1 MPKQRLILIALCAL
15 TACTPITVPTVTQKP
30 SESSEPAKPSN
41 SIYRTI
47 NFTATDEQILNPER
61 GFFLP
66 MDILDV
72 EDYGGT
78 RAAGSTLIRSYVRL
92 DAYREVDLPQD
103 LLDKMDQRFAAVREG
118 GIKVVLRFSYNF
130 GPYPNS
136 EPDASKAQMLR
147 HIGQLAP
154 MLQKNADVIA
164 WLEAGFV
171 GAWGEWH
178 TSTHGID
185 KSMPDKREIVAALL
199 KALPPTR
206 MIQLRYP
213 TDVIRMW
220 PQPLD
225 PKNAFSQSEQA
236 RVGHHNDC
244 FLASDTDWGT
254 YEREGTLTRDS
265 DQAYLAETTRFT
277 PTGGETCNPNPP
289 RSDCPTTLR
298 EMALLHFSEINLSY
312 HTQVVKGWRKQKCFD
327 EISRRLGYRLSLKKV
342 ELAQET
348 QVGATLAF
356 TATLEN
362 SGFASLI
369 NPRAVIAVLDGPQRI
384 AIKLD
389 GVDPRR
395 WEAGSTHILVAS
407 IPVPADAKP
416 GRYRLAL
423 WLPDADPRLQ
433 NDPRYAVRFANA
445 DTWDEQNGFNVLA
458 TDINVR

>member
-1 MPKQRLILIALCAL
+1 MFKNRFVFAVLFLL
-15 TACTPITVPTVTQKP
+15 TACVAQRAQLP
-30 SESSEPAKPSN
+30 ESSKPANRQPAKPTQIS
-41 SIYRTI
+41 
-47 NFTATDEQILNPER
+47 FTPTDEQILNPER

-72 EDYGGT
+72 EDYGGV
-78 RAAGSTLIRSYVRL
+78 RATGNTLIRSYVRL
-92 DAYREVDLPQD
+92 DAYRETDLPQSFI
-103 LLDKMDQRFAAVREG
+103 DKIDQRFAAVRDG

-136 EPDASKAQMLR
+136 EPDASKTQMLR
-147 HIGQLAP
+147 HITQLTP
-154 MLQKNADVIA
+154 VLQKNADVIA

-185 KSMPDKREIVAALL
+185 KSMDDKREIVSALL

-213 TDVIRMW
+213 TDMIRMW
-220 PQPLD
+220 AQPLTRD
-225 PKNAFSQSEQA
+225 NAFAQSEQA

-254 YEREGTLTRDS
+254 YEREGTITRDS
-265 DQAYLAETTRFT
+265 DQAYLAETSQFT

-289 RSDCPTTLR
+289 RSDCATTLR
-298 EMALLHFSEINLSY
+298 EMALLHFTEINLSY

-327 EISRRLGYRLSLKKV
+327 EINRRLGYRFSLV
-342 ELAQET
+342 SADVVPSVHAGGT
-348 QVGATLAF
+348 F
-356 TATLEN
+356 TFSVSMKNT
-362 SGFASLI
+362 GFARLI
-369 NPRAVIAVLDGPQRI
+369 NPRLVYAVFDGPQRI
-384 AIKLD
+384 VIPID
-389 GVDPRR
+389 SHIDPRQ
-395 WEAGSTHILVAS
+395 WDAGAQQAFGSTID
-407 IPVPADAKP
+407 IPTTTKP
-416 GRYRLAL
+416 GKYRFAL

-445 DTWDEQNGFNVLA
+445 DMWDDKNGFNVIA
-458 TDINVR
+458 ENVVVTQ

>member
-1 MPKQRLILIALCAL
+1 MFKIRFVFAVLFLL
-15 TACTPITVPTVTQKP
+15 TACAAQRSQPAEPSKPTELSKPIQIT
-30 SESSEPAKPSN
+30 
-41 SIYRTI
+41 
-47 NFTATDEQILNPER
+47 FTSTDEAILNPER
-61 GFFLP
+61 GFFVP
-66 MDILDV
+66 TDILAV
-72 EDYGGT
+72 EDYGGIRST
-78 RAAGSTLIRSYVRL
+78 GNTLIHSDVRL

-103 LLDKMDQRFAAVREG
+103 LLSKLDQRFAAMRAG
-118 GIKVVLRFSYNF
+118 GIKVVLRFLYNF

-147 HIGQLAP
+147 HIAQLTP
-154 MLQKNADVIA
+154 LLQKNADVIA

-185 KSMPDKREIVAALL
+185 KSMSDKREIVSALL

-213 TDVIRMW
+213 TDMIRMW
-220 PQPLD
+220 PKPLTRD
-225 PKNAFSQSEQA
+225 NAFSQSEQA

-254 YEREGTLTRDS
+254 YEREGAITREG
-265 DQAYLAETTRFT
+265 DQAYLAESTQFT

-289 RSDCPTTLR
+289 RSDCPTTLH

-327 EISRRLGYRLSLKKV
+327 EINRRLGYRISLV
-342 ELAQET
+342 NATIESNA
-348 QVGATLAF
+348 QVGQPF
-356 TATLEN
+356 TFSIAIKN
-362 SGFASLI
+362 MGFASLI
-369 NPRAVIAVLDGPQRI
+369 NPRPVYAVFDGPQRI
-384 AIKLD
+384 AIPLD
-389 GVDPRR
+389 SLIDPRQ
-395 WEAGSTHILVAS
+395 WDAGAQQGFGSVIG
-407 IPVPADAKP
+407 IPAGAKP
-416 GRYRLAL
+416 GHYRFAL

-445 DTWDEQNGFNVLA
+445 DLWDEQNGFNVIA
-458 TDINVR
+458 TDVVVR